1 MGLQKGKTNN
11 PNGRKKGIPN
21 KTTVELKEAIV
32 CIVSNNIDKLQADI
46 NSLEPKE
53 RLLFIEK
60 LFKYVIPPMQAE
72 AEEVKPKS
80 FDFMQMIIENIR
92 KEGCSQKEKLD

>member
-1 MGLQKGKTNN
+1 MGL
-11 PNGRKKGIPN
+11 KKGQSNNLQGRPKGVPN
-21 KTTVELKEAIV
+21 KTTAELKEAIV

-72 AEEVKPKS
+72 TENVKPS
-80 FDFMQMIIENIR
+80 FTNFIENLLVMH
-92 KEGCSQKEKLD
+92 KESKEKLDT